1 MLKQLNFKNKEWVTA
16 AAYTLYFLYLVI
28 AATLLF
34 FSPYRQ
40 AAYEINS
47 TGANPYNIV
56 PFKTITNYLKASS
69 HINNSIWITNL
80 FGNILAFLPLGFF
93 LPLLFKRF
101 IGFRRTIKT
110 VFLATTTVEGLQYVT
125 RVGSFDVD
133 DIILNT
139 VGGGIGYLLF
149 LIVYRF
155 FQNKEN
161 KIT

>member
-1 MLKQLNFKNKEWVTA
+1 MLKQLNFKNKKWVTA
-16 AAYTLYFLYLVI
+16 AACTLFILYVVI
-28 AATLLF
+28 AAMLLF

-40 AAYEINS
+40 AAYELNS

-56 PFKTITNYLKASS
+56 PFKTIANYIKASS
-69 HINNSIWITNL
+69 HINRSIWISNL

-101 IGFRRTIKT
+101 IGFGRTIGI
-110 VFLATTTVEGLQYVT
+110 VFMATTNVEILQYLT

-139 VGGGIGYLLF
+139 VGGAIGYLLF
-149 LIVYRF
+149 LVVYHFYKKRENN
-155 FQNKEN
+155 NK
-161 KIT
+161 